1 MLDDGK
7 DEREIFVNFK
17 MEFDNVD
24 YNILPTKLENY
35 GIRRISNK
43 WFASHIRNRK
53 KICKFIV

>member
-53 KICKFIV
+53 KNV